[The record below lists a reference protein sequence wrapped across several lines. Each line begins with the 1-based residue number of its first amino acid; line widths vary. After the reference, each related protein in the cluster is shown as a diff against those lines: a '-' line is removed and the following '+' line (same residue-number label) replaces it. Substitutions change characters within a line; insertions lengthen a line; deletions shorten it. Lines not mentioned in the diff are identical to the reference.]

1 MMVLTKAEAAAYIRV
16 SRRTLD
22 RFRAAKLLPSF
33 KLGGVVR
40 FRREDLDQLVARFST
55 VEPPDCPNEQGNNH
69 ATM

>member
-1 MMVLTKAEAAAYIRV
+1 MMVLTKTEAAAYLRV

-33 KLGGVVR
+33 KVGGVVR

-55 VEPPDCPNEQGNNH
+55 AVPQDCPNERGNNH
-69 ATM
+69 GTV